1 MGLRMPK
8 IRDVLHPAIRACVAL
23 DRPETQ
29 VVEQIAQRLEAIRRG
44 LEGERWGEVR
54 LMLQDAAMAVR
65 EAIKEWKETEE

>member
-44 LEGERWGEVR
+44 MEGDRYSEVR
-54 LMLQDAAMAVR
+54 LWLQDAVETIR
-65 EAIKEWKETEE
+65 EAVAEWKEVEE